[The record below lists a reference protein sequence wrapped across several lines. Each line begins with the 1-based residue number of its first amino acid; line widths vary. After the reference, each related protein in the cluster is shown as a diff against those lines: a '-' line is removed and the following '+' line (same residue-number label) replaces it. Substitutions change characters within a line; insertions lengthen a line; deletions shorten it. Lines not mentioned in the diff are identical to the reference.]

1 VLLPALIVVTP
12 SDFVIARS
20 ARGTTVLVSVAES
33 LAALLSL
40 AYVTVAVFATLP
52 VAAALTVHVALKL
65 SVPLAAIAFVVVA
78 MLPLPLAVWQ
88 LPPADALQ
96 VQEQPVSDAGNVSA
110 TATLL
115 IATDAGLLTWIV

>member
-1 VLLPALIVVTP
+1 
-12 SDFVIARS
+12 
-20 ARGTTVLVSVAES
+20 
-33 LAALLSL
+33 LLSFEY
-40 AYVTVAVFATLP
+40 ATVAVFATLP

-78 MLPLPLAVWQ
+78 ILPLPLAVWQ
-88 LPPADALQ
+88 LPPLDAAH
-96 VQEQPVSDAGNVSA
+96 VHVHPVSEAGNVSA